1 MVQQSGKLYLRSP
14 LDFETTDE
22 HFVDVIARDA
32 GSDASETQVRVTVRV
47 TDVNDFAPRV
57 TVTSHN
63 SGVIQE
69 NKDAGI
75 FRRPINEAETN
86 QVVVNCSVF
95 FQENLSD
102 FSPFSTQTQEP
113 AV

>member
-63 SGVIQE
+63 NGVIQE

-75 FRRPINEAETN
+75 FRRPINGAETN
-86 QVVVNCSVF
+86 QVKCCS
-95 FQENLSD
+95 
-102 FSPFSTQTQEP
+102 
-113 AV
+113 